1 MIYELLLILYF
12 VGCIAGLWF
21 VFKKAGEKPWKAL
34 IPIYNIVVWIK
45 ICGKDWK
52 WYIYFLIPAIN
63 VFVFLLPQPAAP
75 IIIAAAK
82 AAVRI
87 FTIVLFIFVILL
99 FSSLLYLVFC
109 LRY

>member
-52 WYIYFLIPAIN
+52 
-63 VFVFLLPQPAAP
+63 
-75 IIIAAAK
+75 
-82 AAVRI
+82 
-87 FTIVLFIFVILL
+87 
-99 FSSLLYLVFC
+99 
-109 LRY
+109 